1 MKSGNKRLIYT
12 VSFILLIAAG
22 MLYKYVFKGNYD
34 GITVLSASSASD
46 SIRESSHDTSAEST
60 VEMISIYICG
70 EVNKPGIY
78 RVEAGTIL
86 SDVADKAGGFTDNAA
101 LDHLNLV
108 YIFTKNMSVF
118 IPNDDNLS
126 EGDSVIMRR
135 SNDSNAGTDSN
146 ISQLVNINTSSKE
159 QLLAL
164 PGIGE
169 STASAIIKYRE
180 EHVFDSIE
188 DIMNVSGI
196 GEAKFSKIKDMI
208 CVR

>member
-22 MLYKYVFKGNYD
+22 MLYKYIFKGNYD
-34 GITVLSASSASD
+34 GITVLSASSATDRVS
-46 SIRESSHDTSAEST
+46 ESVCGTSAEST
-60 VEMISIYICG
+60 AEMLSIYICG
-70 EVNKPGIY
+70 EVNQPGIY

-86 SDVADKAGGFTDNAA
+86 SDVAEKAGGFTDKAA
-101 LDHLNLV
+101 LEHLNLV

-118 IPNDDNLS
+118 IPNDSNLS

-135 SNDSNAGTDSN
+135 SYDGNNGTDGN
-146 ISQLVNINTSSKE
+146 ISQPVNINTASKE
-159 QLLAL
+159 QFLSL

-169 STASAIIKYRE
+169 STAMAIIKYRQD
-180 EHVFDSIE
+180 HAFDSIE
-188 DIMNVSGI
+188 DIMNVPGI